1 MTVIWRTIISKDNH
15 NVRVK
20 YFTISLVKGGGGMV
34 CVCVWIFL
42 GESFCAGCVQNNHFY
57 HCLPV
62 SGHWKVTSLHLIN
75 WRHSTMCELPE
86 KTVRYLSKSTKDL
99 MQACVLGY
107 GALAPLFE
115 ILTFCL
121 IWPNDPSHC
130 CSLIRLFSDSH
141 ARLVSHGSNYVYLLT
156 TFRAIAESFKSN
168 NEGVSDIRGY
178 VLSV

>member
-20 YFTISLVKGGGGMV
+20 SFTISLVKGGGGW
-34 CVCVWIFL
+34 CVCEYSWENPF
-42 GESFCAGCVQNNHFY
+42 VQAVFKTTVFY
-57 HCLPV
+57 HFLPV

-86 KTVRYLSKSTKDL
+86 KTVQYLSKSTKDL
-99 MQACVLGY
+99 VQACVLGY

-130 CSLIRLFSDSH
+130 CSLTRLFSDSH
-141 ARLVSHGSNYVYLLT
+141 GRLDSHGSNYVYLLT